1 MNRKKPT
8 SADNQQERS
17 KQYICGYVVGLVD
30 GEGSFHIAFSKR
42 DDLSASISVMPEF
55 HLSQHCESKQVLE
68 LVQKLFGCGYIK
80 ENHPKSKDKTL
91 VYIIRNRK
99 DLLLRVIPF
108 FETYSLKTK
117 KQKDFEIFAQI
128 VRLVHQGQHRNIK
141 GLLKIVDLAYKM
153 NQSGQ
158 RRIRKKEDLITA
170 LESSETIRRTRL
182 NKARKT

>member
-1 MNRKKPT
+1 M
-8 SADNQQERS
+8 SADNQQERLDS
-17 KQYICGYVVGLVD
+17 YISGYVD
-30 GEGSFHIAFSKR
+30 GEGSFHVAIQKVKHVRFGYQ
-42 DDLSASISVMPEF
+42 LLPEF
-55 HLSQHCESKQVLE
+55 HVSQNLDYAKTLSVI
-68 LVQKLFGCGYIK
+68 QKRFGCGYIK